1 MSGRNFDDE
10 LDVEMDER
18 LKAFARGTREPALPD
33 DIRDLPWKVQNEPT
47 RTSLLGSLREM
58 GGGLAGLRRTAFA
71 FGRLSLTLAVA
82 GSFLLLVGNVRTS
95 GSGTDLIQPPPGAA
109 VPSSGAAA
117 APTGPEVVL
126 VPTSGVVDS
135 VMADHVAGA
144 VHRAETDGAAA
155 VVIQLDT
162 LGGSLSAMQSIV
174 KSLDSKVPTIVWV
187 GPRGAKAAS
196 AGTFITL
203 AANLDYM
210 APSTN
215 IGAASPVAA
224 NGADIS
230 ATYGQTEADKTMQ
243 DAIKTITSIAQDRHP
258 KAVAWAV
265 TTVQSAQSY
274 SAEEAVAAQGVNGIA
289 ANIDDVI
296 AQADGQTVTTSA
308 GQVVV
313 HTKGAAIMTI
323 NEDYVQS
330 ILHTLDDPNIAFVL
344 LVLGVLL
351 IAIELF
357 HPTLLMGL
365 AGALCLALSF
375 YGSGDL
381 PLNVL
386 GVVLVVLGIGMM
398 VLEPNLPTHGA
409 LTVGG
414 ICVFV
419 VGAVAFYG
427 SPGPYLPAVGVAWP
441 VIGIMAVGAALY
453 GLVVVTALIRL
464 RNQPVPVGA
473 GLVGIDGVIGQ
484 IGIVQADLAPIGTV
498 YVGRE
503 AWSARAED
511 GTEYKRGDKVEIVR
525 QEGLT
530 LIAKRLK

>member
-1 MSGRNFDDE
+1 MSGRDLDNE
-10 LDVEMDER
+10 LDAEMDAR
-18 LKAFARGTREPALPD
+18 LTAFARGAREPALPD
-33 DIRDLPWKVQNEPT
+33 DVRDLPWKVQLEAGRASPLET
-47 RTSLLGSLREM
+47 IRSM
-58 GGGLAGLRRTAFA
+58 GGGLAGLRGMAFA
-71 FGRLSLTLAVA
+71 LSRLALTLSVA
-82 GSFLLLVGNVRTS
+82 GSFLLLVGNVRTN
-95 GSGTDLIQPPPGAA
+95 GSTAAMIQPVVTSAP
-109 VPSSGAAA
+109 SGAPA
-117 APTGPEVVL
+117 APNSPEVVL
-126 VPTSGVVDS
+126 VPTSGVVDG

-144 VHRAETDGAAA
+144 VHRAELDGAAA

-162 LGGSLSAMQSIV
+162 LGGSLTAMQSIV

-203 AANLDYM
+203 AANLAYM

-224 NGADIS
+224 NGADIA
-230 ATYGQTEADKTMQ
+230 ATYGQTEADKVMQ
-243 DAIKTITSIAQDRHP
+243 DAIKSMTSIAQDRHP
-258 KAVAWAV
+258 KAVTWAV
-265 TTVQSAQSY
+265 TTVESARSY

-289 ANIDDVI
+289 ASLDDVL

-313 HTKGAAIMTI
+313 HTKGATTLTI

-330 ILHTLDDPNIAFVL
+330 ILHTLDDPNIAFIL

-375 YGSGDL
+375 YGSGSL

-386 GVVLVVLGIGMM
+386 GVVLVVIGIGMM

-414 ICVFV
+414 IGVFA

-441 VIGIMAVGAALY
+441 VIAIMAAGAALY
-453 GLVVVTALIRL
+453 GLVVVAALLRL
-464 RNQPVPVGA
+464 RRQPVPVGA
-473 GLVGIDGVIGQ
+473 GLVGIDGVVGLV
-484 IGIVQADLAPIGTV
+484 GKVQADLSPIGTV

-503 AWSARAED
+503 AWSAKAED
-511 GTEYKRGDKVEIVR
+511 GSEYERDEKVEVVR

-530 LIAKRLK
+530 LIVRRLKK